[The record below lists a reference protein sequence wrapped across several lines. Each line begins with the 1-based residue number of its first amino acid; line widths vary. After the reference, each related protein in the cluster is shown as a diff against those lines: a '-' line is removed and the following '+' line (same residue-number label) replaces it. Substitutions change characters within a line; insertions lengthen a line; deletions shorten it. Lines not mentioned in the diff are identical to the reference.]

1 MFKRAVNAIL
11 AVREPLRH
19 KYIHP
24 ICRTGCS
31 LQSCIRRKTDYL
43 LLWKSGWGTEGKWQC
58 LPRPQRCCWLDD
70 IIDQMDILQPVPS
83 SARTQTNREPQRLPV
98 GTGGWMQRSG
108 QTPALGT
115 RGVVSQAVGPGAE
128 RARLG
133 LWPMPPHFRAAFSVF
148 VANMNKIM
156 LTEMPD

>member
-24 ICRTGCS
+24 ICLTGCS

-43 LLWKSGWGTEGKWQC
+43 VLWKSGWGTEGKRQC
-58 LPRPQRCCWLDD
+58 LPRPQRCCWFDD

-83 SARTQTNREPQRLPV
+83 SARTQSNQEPQRLP
-98 GTGGWMQRSG
+98 GGIGGWIQRSG
-108 QTPALGT
+108 QTPTLGT
-115 RGVVSQAVGPGAE
+115 RGEPGR
-128 RARLG
+128 RARG
-133 LWPMPPHFRAAFSVF
+133 RKSPPESVTHATSFRGSFFS
-148 VANMNKIM
+148 
-156 LTEMPD
+156 LCGQ